1 MKNFFSI
8 FILTFLFSCQ
18 EEIIPDAE
26 LKKIAM
32 QQTFNASAIQN
43 IEKLNPLF
51 EFFILH
57 KDEFL
62 KANPQEVIH
71 FEGDSTVS
79 KLETPNSLSIQIYND
94 SLQQIKIPKQ
104 LQKSVNQLLKDN
116 KKDSFF
122 EPNKYY
128 DLNIDFDN
136 KIELNIKGKVQT
148 HNHSEIYLSHSIEV
162 AAFTTNKKFT
172 ECTTCKDTLIN
183 NRFLYRISVS
193 QHFD

>member
-1 MKNFFSI
+1 MV
-8 FILTFLFSCQ
+8 SCQ

-32 QQTFNASAIQN
+32 QQTFNATAIQN
-43 IEKLNPLF
+43 IEKLEPVF
-51 EFFILH
+51 QFFYLH

-71 FEGDSTVS
+71 FVGDSTVTRF
-79 KLETPNSLSIQIYND
+79 ETALSLDIQIYND

-104 LQKSVNQLLKDN
+104 LQKSVIQLLVDN
-116 KKDSFF
+116 KKNSFF

-128 DLNIDFDN
+128 NLNIDSDN
-136 KIELNIKGKVQT
+136 KIELNIDGKVQT
-148 HNHSEIYLSHSIEV
+148 HNNSEIYLSHSIEV
-162 AAFTTNKKFT
+162 AAFTPNKKIS